1 MTNIEINIKRTISD
15 EMIDAIFD
23 AAFYSGIQY
32 WCPKADPVK
41 TNALTS
47 SATLFEDEEE
57 TGKNMIEHQID
68 GPKIIAA
75 MKHIIE
81 GETPVRIDI
90 RDYIL
95 NAVIDTDAGHI
106 DSECADVIFQIA
118 CFGEVKYG

>member
-15 EMIDAIFD
+15 EMIDNIFS
-23 AAFYSGIQY
+23 AAFHDGIVY
-32 WCPKADPVK
+32 WCPKADPAHKENLYV
-41 TNALTS
+41 

-57 TGKNMIEHQID
+57 TGKNMKEHQID

-75 MKHIIE
+75 MKRIIE

>member
-57 TGKNMIEHQID
+57 TGQNMTEHQID

-81 GETPVRIDI
+81 EKCVRYDLWENIVSAVVDQDVCNID
-90 RDYIL
+90 
-95 NAVIDTDAGHI
+95 A
-106 DSECADVIFQIA
+106 ECADVIFQIA
-118 CFGEVKYG
+118 CFGEIKYG

>member
-1 MTNIEINIKRTISD
+1 MTNIEISIKRTISD

-57 TGKNMIEHQID
+57 TGENMKEHQID

-75 MKHIIE
+75 MKRIIE
-81 GETPVRIDI
+81 ERKVRYDLWGNI
-90 RDYIL
+90 
-95 NAVIDTDAGHI
+95 AGSVIDQDTINLDA
-106 DSECADVIFQIA
+106 ECADVIFQIA
-118 CFGEVKYG
+118 CFGEIKYG